1 MSEPDFLAIQRG
13 FAAHLRNPQQ
23 QPAPAGIEPRR
34 MAVYRDLFWR
44 NIEGFLSNGFPVLRA
59 LLDTPRWEALV
70 RGFFA
75 GHRCQSGY
83 FVDIPGQFLDWLQQ
97 GEYPREDY
105 PPFLLE
111 LAHYEWLELALEI
124 SRDEIPEAG
133 VDAHGDL
140 FAGVPVLNPLLVLV
154 GSHWPLHRLAPGAVP
169 EAPLPAPVWLLVWR
183 NRADRVQFM
192 ELNAASAR
200 LIQLLQA
207 EDPTVAPTG
216 AALLANLAGELGQAP
231 AALKPFLMDLL
242 AQWQQRDIVLG
253 TRA

>member
-1 MSEPDFLAIQRG
+1 MSEPVFITLQRR
-13 FAAHLRNPQQ
+13 FAAHLRDPQ

-44 NIEGFLSNGFPVLRA
+44 NIEGFLGNSFPVLKS

-83 FVDIPGQFLDWLQQ
+83 FVDIPAQFLDWLQH
-97 GEYPREDY
+97 GDYPRDDY

-111 LAHYEWLELALEI
+111 LACYEWLELALDV
-124 SRDEIPEAG
+124 SRDEIPVDG
-133 VDAHGDL
+133 VDPAGDL
-140 FAGVPVLNPLLVLV
+140 FAGVPLLNPLLVLV
-154 GSHWPLHRLAPGAVP
+154 GSHWPLHQIAPDAVP
-169 EAPLPAPVWLLVWR
+169 ETPLLAPVWLLVWR

-200 LIQLLQA
+200 LIQLLQ
-207 EDPTVAPTG
+207 EDFEPALTG
-216 AALLANLAGELGQAP
+216 AALLERLAAELGQTP
-231 AALKPFLMDLL
+231 ADLRPFLGELL
-242 AQWQQRDIVLG
+242 GQWQRRDIVLG
-253 TRA
+253 TRS